1 MAKPM
6 VFETDLLMEKTEG
19 GRCLKVDL
27 KGVQLIIPTENVRRL
42 LSDEIVSTSISIST
56 GEISRDQEAFVSS
69 KVKYPSED

>member
-6 VFETDLLMEKTEG
+6 VFETDLLLEKTEG

-27 KGVQLIIPTENVRRL
+27 KGVQLIVPVEHVKRL
-42 LSDEIVSTSISIST
+42 LSGEIVSTSISIST
-56 GEISRDQEAFVSS
+56 GDISRDQEPFVSS